1 MVRWLLLILSTS
13 LYHLLCI
20 HFIFSKS
27 FLLNKM
33 TQTSIA
39 CFMGCA
45 VLGIEPTEEHP
56 TSKNSGSEWCG
67 SFVGLSEIGSG
78 TFSLTYVTRF
88 LETIKYFLFACVPNS
103 LPHIISLL
111 WNSHSSFLFLTLLML
126 PPIQPVLNFMSL
138 ILITHYLL
146 GLLRCPW
153 VWGQPWDHR

>member
-20 HFIFSKS
+20 HFIFSKN

-39 CFMGCA
+39 CLMECA

-56 TSKNSGSEWCG
+56 TYKISGSAWCG

-78 TFSLTYVTRF
+78 TFPLTYVTRF
-88 LETIKYFLFACVPNS
+88 LEIIKYFLFACVPNS

-111 WNSHSSFLFLTLLML
+111 WNSHTLPTESQWPNWTLPEFFTYTLRHNHPTDHNSEFFTCLF
-126 PPIQPVLNFMSL
+126 
-138 ILITHYLL
+138 IT
-146 GLLRCPW
+146 
-153 VWGQPWDHR
+153 